1 MAAGQAVN
9 LLHCRTMSEQT
20 TQQATPPGT
29 PVPAQAT
36 GQDTPVEAAAAR
48 GTSDIVLKA
57 LLVLAVFYTFYFARA
72 VLLPVVLALLLTL
85 ILSPAVRALRK
96 LRLPE
101 PVGAALVVAAL
112 VGSIGAGVYSLVD
125 PAAAWLEKLPG
136 TMRQVENKMRG
147 IKKSVQEVT
156 KAADKVEELASIGA
170 KPPVRAQAA
179 TPGPGLL
186 SRILTGTQSVL
197 LSAAATMVLL
207 YFLLASGDMFLRKL
221 VRVLPRL
228 TDKKQAV
235 EIARTIQSGMA
246 RYLFTI
252 TCINAGLGIVTGVA
266 MHWLGMPNPVLWG
279 VMVAVFN
286 YVPYVGAGTSLIV
299 LTAVAFLTFEQIGQI
314 FIVPA
319 VFFIITVVEG
329 QILAPILTGRS
340 LTLNPVVI
348 FISMLVWGWL
358 WGVIGALMAVPI
370 LMTFKICCDQIE
382 SLAPIGEFLSGRRIE
397 TDAQ

>member
-1 MAAGQAVN
+1 MPVSDRAAGQ
-9 LLHCRTMSEQT
+9 
-20 TQQATPPGT
+20 QA
-29 PVPAQAT
+29 
-36 GQDTPVEAAAAR
+36 PVEVAAAR
-48 GTSDIVLKA
+48 ETSDIVLKA
-57 LLVLAVFYTFYFARA
+57 LLVLAVFYTFYFARV

-101 PVGAALVVAAL
+101 PLGAALVVAAL
-112 VGSIGAGVYSLVD
+112 VGSIGVGVYSLIE
-125 PAAAWLEKLPG
+125 PAAAWLERLPG
-136 TMRQVENKMRG
+136 TVRQVENKMRG

-156 KAADKVEELASIGA
+156 KAADKVEELASISA
-170 KPPVRAQAA
+170 KPPVRTQAA
-179 TPGPGLL
+179 VPGPGLL

-197 LSAAATMVLL
+197 LSAAATVVLL

-252 TCINAGLGIVTGVA
+252 TCINAGLGIVTGFA

-279 VMVAVFN
+279 AMAAVFN
-286 YVPYVGAGTSLIV
+286 YIPYVGAGTSLIV
-299 LTAVAFLTFEQIGQI
+299 LTAVAFLTFDQIGQI

-329 QILAPILTGRS
+329 QIIAPILTGKS

-397 TDAQ
+397 ADAQ